1 MKKSDEA
8 AAQNAQTRSLE
19 NGRVYTGRVAQFSG
33 GRTKVYSVQ
42 VGGMNSL
49 LRNCKYATSYIA
61 GMLGVNG
68 EFTLPEGTPVAVV
81 PGSPNLIIAAYL
93 DQPGDPNTRKIH
105 SVTTERGTRTNL
117 NAYDPDVDP
126 GTPVRDGGDLPSDL
140 LPGELDLTNLF
151 GVGLQMLFGFSKL
164 VAGEHAKVEA
174 HLYNDMVRIVDR
186 VFRHHSAIGDQ
197 EIYDDGRLNEE
208 THQTSYPHEVF
219 GINSPTE
226 RKLKADITGVPAV
239 EDVLDHARWRF
250 SEYKGF
256 LGGFINRFVTDP
268 VAVMAES
275 GSQAMRSGKFR
286 EYVGNDGTMLVQSVS
301 EIAFERVHRIPVPYR
316 NKRHEDPTGVKAADF
331 ENLEQDFLTLWSQ
344 PKNSL
349 DMYQTCFQLREYARY
364 LAQFQSMARFH
375 QLAKKGEFTVPSESD
390 TPTPEWTSKEVDAET
405 ANKTSPRSHFD
416 VYATIRIMK
425 DGSILIWDGT
435 GGGSVYSHGNIY
447 HSATRNMRLTA
458 GGDISVEAGQNIY
471 MKARRSV
478 ELSAV
483 FGGIR
488 MKARAF
494 FHMLCELGTLWLK
507 SDASDPSAK
516 GFQTPAV
523 TNTEEDPEVILN
535 DAAILLETSR
545 GRMTFDSKRT
555 LMLAVS
561 GAPDDNGPNDIS
573 GSVII
578 QSTLGGIITHAK
590 TGMAFTV
597 SEGWMLLKSQ
607 ARSIVMQAANVFA
620 EVRQSFRVGKGF
632 DVTGGEV
639 RARRGRFRS
648 LSAVGSILT
657 RSGHVSKI
665 PEDQLV
671 NYDPT
676 PAQNDKLTED
686 TDVTGQVS
694 MTPVKL
700 FPVLGNLSFRFDT
713 FASYVPDDD
722 IFMESLAQQFV
733 RLDIPNTLWTGQ
745 WGFTNPESEK
755 LLQADNVSVSA
766 PFPGSGANCKQ
777 HTGGESLFLPSSKSG
792 RALNVNTELKK
803 AKYQFA
809 YLKRGSKYRV

>member
-1 MKKSDEA
+1 
-8 AAQNAQTRSLE
+8 
-19 NGRVYTGRVAQFSG
+19 
-33 GRTKVYSVQ
+33 
-42 VGGMNSL
+42 MNSL

-61 GMLGVNG
+61 GMLGINS

-105 SVTTERGTRTNL
+105 SATTERGARTDL

-186 VFRHHSAIGDQ
+186 VFKHHSAIGDQ
-197 EIYDDGRLNEE
+197 EIYNDGRLNE
-208 THQTSYPHEVF
+208 
-219 GINSPTE
+219 
-226 RKLKADITGVPAV
+226 
-239 EDVLDHARWRF
+239 
-250 SEYKGF
+250 
-256 LGGFINRFVTDP
+256 GFINRFVTDP

-316 NKRHEDPTGVKAADF
+316 NKRHEDPTGMKAADF
-331 ENLEQDFLTLWSQ
+331 ENLEQDFLTVWSQ
-344 PKNSL
+344 PKNPL

-390 TPTPEWTSKEVDAET
+390 TPAPEWTSKEADAET
-405 ANKTSPRSHFD
+405 ANKTSPRSSYD

-516 GFQTPAV
+516 GFETPAI
-523 TNTEEDPEVILN
+523 TNPEEDPEVILN
-535 DAAILLETSR
+535 DAAILMETSR

-555 LMLAVS
+555 LMLSVS

-573 GSVII
+573 GSVVI

-648 LSAVGSILT
+648 VSAIGSILS

-686 TDVTGQVS
+686 TAVTDQVIV
-694 MTPVKL
+694 TPMKL
-700 FPVLGNLSFRFDT
+700 FPVMGNLSFRFDT

-733 RLDIPNTLWTGQ
+733 RLDIPNTPWTGQ

-792 RALNVNTELKK
+792 RALNVNTDLKK